1 MLPSF
6 MAKPITR
13 KRFPMVND
21 HGNLSRDWEG
31 VPATVTV
38 YGDAQPGTG
47 TEDTINR
54 NGYEIVKTVWAQP
67 NSDVQD
73 DDVLVLPD
81 GEFFVNGA
89 PEAWYSGVLDHMVI
103 HLSVWKG

>member
-13 KRFPMVND
+13 RRYPMVSD
-21 HGNLSRDWEG
+21 HGSETRDYTG
-31 VPATVTV
+31 TPATATI

-47 TEDTINR
+47 TEDVINR
-54 NGYEIVKTVWAQP
+54 NGYEVVKTVWAQP
-67 NSDVQD
+67 GSDVQD

-81 GEFFVNGA
+81 GEFRVNGA
-89 PEAWYSGVLDHMVI
+89 PEVWGSGVLDHMVI
-103 HLSVWKG
+103 RLSRWAG